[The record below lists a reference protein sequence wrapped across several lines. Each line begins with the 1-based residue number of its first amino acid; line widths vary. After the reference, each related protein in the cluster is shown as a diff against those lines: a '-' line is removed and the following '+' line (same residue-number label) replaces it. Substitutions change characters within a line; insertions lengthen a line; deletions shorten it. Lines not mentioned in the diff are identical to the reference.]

1 MRKRETKA
9 TLQNA
14 IESLEANLAEE
25 RANHDITRK
34 ERDGLNEKAESLE
47 THLDAAYK
55 DLKEA
60 GDHLFFHHQHM
71 RREAVLAKYRIE
83 PLRYGRSDDMLDA
96 FRYAMEGRRKSH
108 ASVITL
114 KTSSTGGVFAAALG
128 GALTGAVMTIAFV
141 WAVIH
146 FGL

>member
-25 RANHDITRK
+25 RANHDITRS
-34 ERDGLNEKAESLE
+34 ERDGFKEKSDSLE
-47 THLDAAYK
+47 THLEAAYK
-55 DLKEA
+55 DLRRAGRHIVIEA
-60 GDHLFFHHQHM
+60 
-71 RREAVLAKYRIE
+71 
-83 PLRYGRSDDMLDA
+83 
-96 FRYAMEGRRKSH
+96 
-108 ASVITL
+108 
-114 KTSSTGGVFAAALG
+114 TSSTGGVFAAALG